1 MPCLYRWMKLGRLLA
16 RLPPRTRLY
25 TATALYG
32 LAGGGVAVL
41 FHLSI
46 HAIYHATFESWATRG
61 TLFFALATLG
71 LMLGVALLSGWLV
84 NVRCPAAAGSG
95 IPQLKL
101 AFWKD
106 FGWAAPQI
114 MVLKFV
120 VGSLSV
126 GGGMSLGR
134 EGPSVQLA
142 GTMGSWLA
150 TRLGLAK
157 QKHRMPAAA
166 GAAAG
171 LAAAFNT
178 PLAAVT
184 FVLEEII
191 GDLNSRFL
199 GNMLMAS
206 LLGALV
212 AHYVLGPQPAFH
224 LSLPDEAGWQVY
236 LLTPWVA
243 AVATLV
249 GVFFQWSSL
258 KIRHWTKTQST
269 VAVWLLPCLGVL
281 PTWLIGV
288 TVFAKTGHL
297 GVFSLGYA
305 DLSEALAGHLTWQI
319 VALLLVTK
327 LAATILCY
335 GFGGCGGIF
344 SPTLFLGA
352 MAGLTAA
359 ALAQCLMPLHDA
371 DVSVLAVVGMC
382 ACMGAA
388 VRAPVTG
395 ILIVFEMTHQFALV
409 LPLMLGALVSQAIS
423 RRLLPANFYDT
434 ILEQDGHHLHRI
446 IPPRDLASWQQLPAS
461 TIANF
466 HPVALTDLEPDTLR
480 QAIEQHP
487 FANFP
492 CVQDQRVIGVISRHV
507 IEKALLSGAEVV
519 PLPPSVATPQDSIGV
534 VQDLLIQSETGMA
547 ILCDD
552 HGHLLGV
559 VTLHDLVRAQAAYG
573 GGLDK

>member
-1 MPCLYRWMKLGRLLA
+1 MNLGRLLIK
-16 RLPPRTRLY
+16 LPPRTRLY
-25 TATALYG
+25 AATAVYG
-32 LAGGGVAVL
+32 LAGGGIAVL

-46 HAIYHATFESWATRG
+46 HAIYHATYESWATRG
-61 TLFFALATLG
+61 TTFFALSTLS
-71 LMLGVALLSGWLV
+71 LMLGVSLLSGWLV
-84 NVRCPAAAGSG
+84 NVRCPEAAGSG

-106 FGWAAPQI
+106 FGWTSPRI
-114 MVLKFV
+114 MWVKFL

-142 GTMGSWLA
+142 GTTGSWLA
-150 TRLGLAK
+150 TKLGLAK

-206 LLGALV
+206 MIGALV
-212 AHYVLGPQPAFH
+212 AHSFLGPEPAFH
-224 LSLPDEAGWQVY
+224 MSLPADANWEVY
-236 LLTPWVA
+236 LLTPWA
-243 AVATLV
+243 AAFATLV
-249 GVFFQWSSL
+249 GVGFQWSSL
-258 KIRHWTKTQST
+258 KIRGWTRTQT
-269 VAVWLLPCLGVL
+269 RVPAWLLPSLGAL
-281 PTWLIGV
+281 PAWALGTAVW
-288 TVFAKTGHL
+288 AKTGHL
-297 GVFSLGYA
+297 GVFSLGYD
-305 DLSEALAGHLTWQI
+305 DLSQALSGQLGWQI
-319 VALLLVTK
+319 VVLLLLTK

-344 SPTLFLGA
+344 SPTLFLGG

-359 ALAQCLMPLHDA
+359 AMTQFLIPLHGADA
-371 DVSVLAVVGMC
+371 SVLAVVGMC

-446 IPPRDLASWQQLPAS
+446 IPPRDLESWQQLPAS
-461 TIANF
+461 AIANF
-466 HPVALTDLEPDTLR
+466 HPVVLPDLKPETLR
-480 QAIEQHP
+480 AAFDQHP
-487 FANFP
+487 YANFP
-492 CVQDQRVIGVISRHV
+492 CVDNKRVTGVLTRRDM
-507 IEKALLSGAEVV
+507 ERALLQGEDA
-519 PLPPSVATPQDSIGV
+519 LPEPAVIATPQESIGV
-534 VQDLLIQSETGMA
+534 LQNRLIQSGTGLVV
-547 ILCDD
+547 LCDAQQN
-552 HGHLLGV
+552 LLGV
-559 VTLHDLVRAQAAYG
+559 VTLHDLIRAQAAYG